1 MSAVPARREVGWAS
15 GKTVLFDLLGKAS
28 ALSFRFSCFYVFQVF
43 TSGMLRT
50 FAACSLLLDK
60 HPSGLVAV
68 FPQLWV
74 RWAVVPLVSF
84 WLWPYV
90 LFCRCQRC
98 GSESSRAATF
108 YELDVSI
115 RGHSTLMSSLHD
127 FLKVKHS
134 KGQAVCM
141 FINTAKDR
149 QCVCS

>member
-1 MSAVPARREVGWAS
+1 M
-15 GKTVLFDLLGKAS
+15 VLFDGIGKAS
-28 ALSFRFSCFYVFQVF
+28 VLLFRFSCFYVIQVF
-43 TSGMLRT
+43 TSGMLHT
-50 FAACSLLLDK
+50 FATCSLLLDK
-60 HPSGLVAV
+60 HSSGLVTV
-68 FPQLWV
+68 FPSYESVEL
-74 RWAVVPLVSF
+74 LFILLFSDCDC
-84 WLWPYV
+84 V

-98 GSESSRAATF
+98 GSESSREATF

-149 QCVCS
+149 QCVRILGNVCI

>member
-1 MSAVPARREVGWAS
+1 MSAVPAWREVGWAS

-149 QCVCS
+149 